1 MDVIILL
8 IGLKIYMTFDY
19 TKVWPHMDAPQN
31 RVKISI
37 FTLKVTLFLM
47 IACDDDAV
55 TRRKLKRGK
64 KGFAIRFIS

>member
-1 MDVIILL
+1 
-8 IGLKIYMTFDY
+8 MTPRFGR
-19 TKVWPHMDAPQN
+19 TWAHHGPQIKEN

-37 FTLKVTLFLM
+37 FSLKVTLFLM

-64 KGFAIRFIS
+64 KGFAIIFIS